1 MKKLVNVILLLAITT
16 CFLLGCQS
24 NEEKDKEEIS
34 GENIGIIE
42 SGNQS
47 GDNEQIENEVQETQ
61 RLDFDISFLKMENQ
75 KENKVYSPLSI
86 KYALKMLEK
95 GTTGNA
101 KDQITKL
108 VGGMALS
115 KYNSN
120 DNMSLANAMFIRDT
134 FRESV
139 KESYINT
146 LKSKYSAEV
155 IFDSFETADTV
166 NSWVSEK
173 TLELIPQLLDEID
186 EEENFLLVN
195 ALGINMEW
203 ENIFL
208 AFPWGVS
215 YAHENFYLNGV
226 AQVSEKEFGEN
237 KQVVSGMKVEAAL
250 NNYDIINDLGEDYI
264 RQIVSEEYRK
274 WAKELVIDDDGYSGK
289 LSDETIEKNLN
300 EFLDGDG
307 VYRGYMAELGDNYGN
322 VYYSTD
328 FSLYVDED
336 IKVFAKDLKEYDG
349 TTLQYIGIMPINE
362 ELDTYISNVTSGDIL
377 NAIDNLKSLELENFN
392 DGVVTKIT
400 GYIPKFNME
409 YELKLKDDLQK
420 LGVTDVFEEGKAN
433 LKELSDAENV
443 YIKEALHKAN
453 IEFTQD
459 GIKAAAATIIGG
471 MGAGSPFDYEFDVPV
486 EEIDITFD
494 KPYLFL
500 IRDKKTGETWFVG
513 TVYDPLLWEEEP
525 ERLNDIYNS
534 MLP

>member
-1 MKKLVNVILLLAITT
+1 MLA
-16 CFLLGCQS
+16 
-24 NEEKDKEEIS
+24 
-34 GENIGIIE
+34 
-42 SGNQS
+42 
-47 GDNEQIENEVQETQ
+47 
-61 RLDFDISFLKMENQ
+61 
-75 KENKVYSPLSI
+75 
-86 KYALKMLEK
+86 
-95 GTTGNA
+95 
-101 KDQITKL
+101 
-108 VGGMALS
+108 
-115 KYNSN
+115 
-120 DNMSLANAMFIRDT
+120 
-134 FRESV
+134 
-139 KESYINT
+139 
-146 LKSKYSAEV
+146 
-155 IFDSFETADTV
+155 
-166 NSWVSEK
+166 
-173 TLELIPQLLDEID
+173 EID

-195 ALGINMEW
+195 ALGIDMEW

-274 WAKELVIDDDGYSGK
+274 WAKELVIDDDEYSGK